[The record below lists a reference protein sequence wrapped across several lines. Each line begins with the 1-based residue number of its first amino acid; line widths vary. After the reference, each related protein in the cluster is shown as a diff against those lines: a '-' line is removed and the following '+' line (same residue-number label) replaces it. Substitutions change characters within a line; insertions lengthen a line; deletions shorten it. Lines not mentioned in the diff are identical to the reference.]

1 MDIADSRTLY
11 SVFSNRAAQ
20 DPSKL
25 WISYQRADG
34 EEFHW
39 TYSEFLDSV
48 HQAAHLLSS
57 FNVGL
62 NDVFTLHLAN
72 HPAYPQLILA
82 ASYLGATAMPS
93 NPASS
98 VDELAYLIKHAES
111 KLIFTENGGLEA
123 ANAVAANAQVDQV
136 VLCRTGD
143 SLDEGSVIYESL
155 LDQQPTEP
163 PPGRGAADRIVQ
175 LLYTSGTTAKP
186 KGVILTNANFVFAA
200 EVFRGSTGLRSDDR
214 HLITLPLFHGAAQIH
229 ALWPSMITGA
239 SVAIMARFSAS
250 RFFAQAIQFE
260 ATLAAL
266 FGAPIRMLL
275 KQPDR
280 PADAAHTLRNITF
293 AQSLTD
299 AQYEEWNSRF
309 GVPLQ
314 QLWGMTE
321 TCSLPVMSPL
331 TGDRNLRAMGRPV
344 VGYDLKVVDEVDNE
358 VEPGQPGQLI
368 VRGVP
373 GRTFMAGYLKD
384 EVATAETLRGRS
396 DGAWLYTGDT
406 VYYDDEAFLYFLD
419 RGTDLIKRAG
429 ENISSVEIETVMID
443 FPGVLDVCVVGLP
456 DEVRDERVVALV
468 VPESGEEPAAEAI
481 QSLCHERLAAFKVP
495 EEILFVESL
504 PRTSV
509 GKIQKEEVR
518 VWLQSGEADV
528 ISDSGKLRITQKH

>member
-11 SVFSNRAAQ
+11 SVFSNRAAR

-48 HQAAHLLSS
+48 HQAANLLSS
-57 FNVGL
+57 FNVGQG
-62 NDVFTLHLAN
+62 DVFTLHLAN

-98 VDELAYLIKHAES
+98 VSELAYLIKHAES
-111 KLIFTENGGLEA
+111 KLIFTQSSGLEA
-123 ANAVAANAQVDQV
+123 AYAVAADTQVEQV

-143 SLDEGSVIYESL
+143 QVDEGRVIYEDL
-155 LDQQPTEP
+155 LNRQATEP
-163 PPGRGAADRIVQ
+163 PSGRGAPQRIVQ

-186 KGVILTNANFVFAA
+186 KGVMLTNANLVFAA
-200 EVFRGSTGLRSDDR
+200 EVFRGCTGLRSGDR
-214 HLITLPLFHGAAQIH
+214 HLITLPLFHGAAQMH
-229 ALWPSMITGA
+229 ALWPSMIAGA
-239 SVAIMARFSAS
+239 SVAIMSRFSAS
-250 RFFAQAIQFE
+250 RFFRQAIQFD

-266 FGAPIRMLL
+266 FGAPLRMLL

-280 PADAAHTLRNITF
+280 PTDAAHDLRNITF

-299 AQYEEWNSRF
+299 AQYEEWNRRF
-309 GVPLQ
+309 GAPLQ

-321 TCSLPVMSPL
+321 TCALPVMSPL
-331 TGDRNLRAMGRPV
+331 TGRRNLRAMGRPV
-344 VGYDLKVVDEVDNE
+344 VGYELKVVDEANNE
-358 VEPGQPGQLI
+358 VEPSQPGQLI

-373 GRTFMAGYLKD
+373 GRTLMAGYLKD

-396 DGAWLYTGDT
+396 DGDWLYTGDT

-429 ENISSVEIETVMID
+429 ENISSVEIESMMID
-443 FPGVLDVCVVGLP
+443 FPGVLEVCVVGLP

-468 VPESGEEPAAEAI
+468 VPQSGEETAVEAI
-481 QSLCHERLAAFKVP
+481 QSYCHERLAAFKVP

-509 GKIQKEEVR
+509 GKIQKAEVR
-518 VWLQSGEADV
+518 AWLQSGEADV
-528 ISDSGKLRITQKH
+528 NSASGELQVPQWQ